1 MSGRWSSGRALPRPL
16 GAILE
21 GPAQRSVP
29 SGGKR
34 GEGTAFLQVEEVEA
48 EGSLGDVALTLVEV
62 NPFDEFL
69 LG

>member
-34 GEGTAFLQVEEVEA
+34 GEGTALPEVQEVEA
-48 EGSLGDVALTLVEV
+48 EGSLGDVALALVEV
-62 NPFDEFL
+62 NPLHEFL